1 MTRLTIN
8 GALEMAANSVM
19 ERNFEQGIEQGT
31 EKAREFNFTGA
42 DFRFI
47 RDLVA
52 ERTGIMLSE
61 NKRDL
66 VYGRLSRRL
75 RELGLSCFRD
85 YCSLLEKGESEEMV
99 QFVNAITTNLT
110 SFFREDHHFEF
121 LGKTLLPALLDKK
134 IKNNLP
140 RRLRIWSAGCSTGE
154 EPYSIAMVLKE
165 ALGRDDKWDARILA
179 TDLDTKVLEKASSG
193 VYEQQRVEG
202 LSKSRLQQWIKKG
215 SGNNAGKVRVSPE
228 LQKLITFKQLNLMND
243 WPMSGPFDLIFC
255 RNVVIYFNKPT
266 QQVLFD
272 RYAGLLDEGGHL
284 FLGHSETMFQKTDR
298 YRLIGKTIYQ
308 KEH

>member
-1 MTRLTIN
+1 
-8 GALEMAANSVM
+8 MAVNSAM
-19 ERNFEQGIEQGT
+19 ELDSGQ
-31 EKAREFNFTGA
+31 AREFRFTSA
-42 DFRFI
+42 DFSFI
-47 RDLVA
+47 RELVA
-52 ERTGIMLSE
+52 DRTGIMLSD

-75 RELGLSCFRD
+75 RELEMSNFRD
-85 YCSLLEKGESEEMV
+85 YCNLLEKGHDEEEMV

-121 LGKTLLPALLDKK
+121 LGKTLLPSLMQQK
-134 IKNNLP
+134 IQSKSE
-140 RRLRIWSAGCSTGE
+140 RKLRIWSAGCSTGE

-165 ALGRDDKWDARILA
+165 ALGTDTSWDARILA
-179 TDLDTKVLEKASSG
+179 TDLDTKVLAKGSSG
-193 VYEQQRVEG
+193 IYEQNRVEG
-202 LSKSRLQQWIKKG
+202 MSKSRLQKWIKNG
-215 SGNNAGKVRVSPE
+215 SGENEGKVRMSPKLRE
-228 LQKLITFKQLNLMND
+228 LITFKQLNLMNE
-243 WPMSGPFDLIFC
+243 WPMKGPFDLIFC

-272 RYAGLLDEGGHL
+272 RYADLLDHDGHL

-308 KEH
+308 KEK

>member
-1 MTRLTIN
+1 
-8 GALEMAANSVM
+8 MAANSAM
-19 ERNFEQGIEQGT
+19 ELDSGKE
-31 EKAREFNFTGA
+31 REFLFTNT
-42 DFRFI
+42 DFKFI

-75 RELGLSCFRD
+75 RELEMSNFRD
-85 YCSLLEKGESEEMV
+85 YCKLLEKGHDEEEMV

-110 SFFREDHHFEF
+110 SFFREDHHFEY
-121 LGKTLLPALLDKK
+121 LGKTLLPSLMQQK
-134 IKNNLP
+134 IQSNSE
-140 RRLRIWSAGCSTGE
+140 RRIRIWSAGCSTGE

-165 ALGRDDKWDARILA
+165 ALGTDTSWDVRILA
-179 TDLDTKVLEKASSG
+179 TDLDTKVLAKGSSG
-193 VYEQQRVEG
+193 IYEKNRVEG
-202 LSKSRLQQWIKKG
+202 LSKSRLQKWIKAG
-215 SGNNAGKVRVSPE
+215 SGENEGKVRMSPKLRE
-228 LQKLITFKQLNLMND
+228 LITFKQLNLMNE
-243 WPMSGPFDLIFC
+243 WPMNGPFDLIFC

-272 RYAGLLDEGGHL
+272 RYANLLDHDGHL

-308 KEH
+308 KTN

>member
-1 MTRLTIN
+1 MLSGLMTRLTIN

-19 ERNFEQGIEQGT
+19 ERNVEQGIEQGT

-121 LGKTLLPALLDKK
+121 LGKTLLPALLEKK
-134 IKNNLP
+134 LKNNLP

-202 LSKSRLQQWIKKG
+202 CQNPVC
-215 SGNNAGKVRVSPE
+215 NNGLRKAVATMQVKYV
-228 LQKLITFKQLNLMND
+228 FH
-243 WPMSGPFDLIFC
+243 
-255 RNVVIYFNKPT
+255 RN
-266 QQVLFD
+266 
-272 RYAGLLDEGGHL
+272 
-284 FLGHSETMFQKTDR
+284 
-298 YRLIGKTIYQ
+298 YRN
-308 KEH
+308 